1 MQPVP
6 VSDKR
11 LAERF
16 GLALPITL
24 EGEEG
29 ATHDLSASGV
39 LFESSYAPEI
49 GAQVDLNLQYLV
61 DGHHFN
67 LACRGEVV
75 RVERHGDNFN
85 IAVHLSPPLFTE
97 LDDGPVPT

>member
-16 GLALPITL
+16 GVALPITM

-29 ATHDLSASGV
+29 ATHDLSDTGLLVEVSN
-39 LFESSYAPEI
+39 APDV
-49 GAQVDLNLQYLV
+49 GAQVNLNLEHMV
-61 DGHHFN
+61 HGRDFN
-67 LACRGEVV
+67 LACRGKVV

-85 IAVHLSPPLFTE
+85 IAVRLSQPLFTDFE
-97 LDDGPVPT
+97 DVPAQP